1 MRFIEHCVSN
11 SHAKNRE
18 MGVAGSKPN
27 TNKRLTRKASS
38 SPKYPPS
45 PRSNRKTSSNRS
57 SFSQVYFDPALP
69 IWTKRIQ
76 PALVGRERA
85 IFYFAESAAP
95 GILVSHKVFR
105 WFDSHWYDLTDF
117 CQGQLDTER
126 ARLRFRYVKTNIN
139 MEREYG
145 ANFNYSAGRPRTE
158 SPRFERFVEYAD
170 NTIALCIRADG
181 LVEGFAIL
189 DADDDSLKVDVIC
202 VGPKKTG
209 VGRIMMEDFK
219 RFAVATGRQTIELTA
234 VPTAVGFYEKLGF
247 SRTEEEYEEGDDVEM
262 AWTSDTLT
270 K

>member
-1 MRFIEHCVSN
+1 
-11 SHAKNRE
+11 
-18 MGVAGSKPN
+18 MGVTGSKPRPN
-27 TNKRLTRKASS
+27 TNRRLTRKAST
-38 SPKYPPS
+38 SPKYPPAPQPS

-57 SFSQVYFDPALP
+57 AFGQVYFDPTLP

-76 PALVGRERA
+76 PALAGRERA

-95 GILVSHKVFR
+95 GVLVSHKVFR

-117 CQGQLDTER
+117 CQGQLDTGR
-126 ARLRFRYVKTNIN
+126 ARMRFRYVKTNIN

-145 ANFNYSAGRPRTE
+145 PNFDYSMGRPRTE
-158 SPRFERFVEYAD
+158 SPRFEHFVEYAD

-189 DADDDSLKVDVIC
+189 DMDDDSMKVDVIC

-247 SRTEEEYEEGDDVEM
+247 RRTDDEEDDDEGDDVDME
-262 AWTSDTLT
+262 WTSDTLT